1 MNEGVRVN
9 RGLTIPPKEIEMR
22 FTTSGGPGGQHAN
35 RSSTRAEAS
44 WNVDTS
50 SVLGP
55 RQRQRLREKLRHRID
70 GNGVLRVASD
80 THRSQ
85 LRNREEAVARL
96 TRLVSDALKPRA
108 KRIATAPSVKAKE
121 RRLESK
127 RRQSQK
133 KRQRRAV
140 PDDWT

>member
-1 MNEGVRVN
+1 MSEGIRVN
-9 RGLTIPPKEIEMR
+9 RSLTIPPNEIEMR
-22 FTTSGGPGGQHAN
+22 FSTSGGPGGQHAN

-44 WNVDTS
+44 WNVETS
-50 SVLGP
+50 AVLGP

-70 GNGVLRVASD
+70 SNGVLRVASD

-96 TRLVSDALKPRA
+96 ARLVSEALRPRV
-108 KRIATAPSVKAKE
+108 KRIATTPSQKAKE

-127 RRQSQK
+127 RRHSQK
-133 KRQRRAV
+133 KRARRAIS
-140 PDDWT
+140 DDWS

>member
-1 MNEGVRVN
+1 MNQGVQVN
-9 RGLTIPPKEIEMR
+9 RRLTIPPNEIEMR

-35 RSSTRAEAS
+35 RSSTRAEAA
-44 WNVDTS
+44 WNVETS
-50 SVLGP
+50 AVLGP

-70 GNGVLRVASD
+70 SNGVLRVASD

-96 TRLVSDALKPRA
+96 ARLVSDALKPRA
-108 KRIATAPSVKAKE
+108 KRIATAPSKQARE

-133 KRQRRAV
+133 KRERRKV
-140 PDDWT
+140 LDE